1 VTTPPTTPA
10 TDRMPPLSLETMDPD
25 QRAAAEELI
34 AGPRKAVRGPFIPL
48 MRSPELLTRI
58 QKVGEVLRFHSVLPA
73 RLTELATLV
82 VARTWTQQFEWTV
95 HVPLALQAGVAPQ
108 TVEALRHGRRPP
120 ALPDAE
126 RRVVD
131 IVHELLTH
139 HDLSD
144 ASYDDAVTAFGE
156 RGIVELVSLVGYFTM
171 LSMILNVAHTPPDTA
186 DVPLLPALPA
196 QAGGEDSNL

>member
-1 VTTPPTTPA
+1 MTTPP

-58 QKVGEVLRFHSVLPA
+58 QKVGEVLRFHSVLPG

-108 TVEALRHGRRPP
+108 TVEALRHGRRPT

-144 ASYDDAVTAFGE
+144 ASYHDAVTAFGE

-196 QAGGEDSNL
+196 QAGGEDDATPAPA

>member
-1 VTTPPTTPA
+1 
-10 TDRMPPLSLETMDPD
+10 MPPIPLDTMDPA

-58 QKVGEVLRFHSVLPA
+58 QKVGEVLRFHSVLPG

-95 HVPLALQAGVAPQ
+95 HVPLALQAGVAPE

-120 ALPDAE
+120 AAAPRPASRLSIPG
-126 RRVVD
+126 RRGQCRRRRCAPSPRSRCD
-131 IVHELLTH
+131 R
-139 HDLSD
+139 
-144 ASYDDAVTAFGE
+144 A
-156 RGIVELVSLVGYFTM
+156 
-171 LSMILNVAHTPPDTA
+171 P
-186 DVPLLPALPA
+186 
-196 QAGGEDSNL
+196 

>member
-1 VTTPPTTPA
+1 
-10 TDRMPPLSLETMDPD
+10 
-25 QRAAAEELI
+25 
-34 AGPRKAVRGPFIPL
+34 

-58 QKVGEVLRFHSVLPA
+58 QKVGEVLRFHSVLPG

-95 HVPLALQAGVAPQ
+95 HVPLALQAGVAPE

-120 ALPDAE
+120 APPDDE
-126 RRVVD
+126 SRVVD
-131 IVHELLTH
+131 LVHELLTH

-171 LSMILNVAHTPPDTA
+171 LSMVLNVAHTPPDTA
-186 DVPLLPALPA
+186 GPLLPPYQRKL
-196 QAGGEDSNL
+196 AGSRRPGQRSNATGWRGS